1 MNEIFDNFEL
11 QSLCFYHVT
20 SKNILKYSLLIC
32 TIIVY
37 FCNLWMRCISK
48 LFVSKIVTWMQF
60 LISDKLYSYNMLKYS
75 IFTDIIIMYCKLRIF
90 NNLSSFF
97 LLLCSYFIFWK
108 RSLENTL
115 EKIFFLQKINIFP
128 EKIYYVD
135 IMAGKEESL

>member
-1 MNEIFDNFEL
+1 
-11 QSLCFYHVT
+11 
-20 SKNILKYSLLIC
+20 
-32 TIIVY
+32 
-37 FCNLWMRCISK
+37 
-48 LFVSKIVTWMQF
+48 MQF

-135 IMAGKEESL
+135 IMSGKEESL